1 MTVVQRAPDLGLT
14 LRMQRVAAQAP
25 ASAPGGAGGG
35 DGVGVAWFVEPS
47 EFSASHVQKPV
58 LDGWR
63 VVSLDQAING
73 EITTEF
79 RAVVVGAGTGV
90 EWAWSVDT
98 TYLGPADDWLWNGV
112 TVAFQDGTARVQI
125 GTGTTLAED
134 FRYAVI
140 TLVASKDGVQL
151 GMLSLRATFN
161 WWLEPT
167 E

>member
-1 MTVVQRAPDLGLT
+1 MTVVQRSPDLGLT
-14 LRMQRVAAQAP
+14 LRMQRVAVQAP

-35 DGVGVAWFVEPS
+35 DGVGVAWLVEPS
-47 EFSASHVQKPV
+47 EFSANWIQHPV

-63 VVSLDQAING
+63 VVSMDRAIDG
-73 EITTEF
+73 EVATQF
-79 RAVVVGAGTGV
+79 RAVAVGAGTGV

-98 TYLGPADDWLWNGV
+98 APLGPSADWVWSGV
-112 TVAFQDGTARVQI
+112 TVAFQDGTARVEI

-134 FRYAVI
+134 FRYAVV
-140 TLVASKDGVQL
+140 TLVASRDGVEM
-151 GMLSLRATFN
+151 GTLSLRVTFN

>member
-1 MTVVQRAPDLGLT
+1 MTVVQRSPDLGLT
-14 LRMQRVAAQAP
+14 LRMQRVAVQAP

-35 DGVGVAWFVEPS
+35 DGVGVAWLVEPS
-47 EFSASHVQKPV
+47 EFSANWIQHPV

-63 VVSLDQAING
+63 VVSMDRAIDG
-73 EITTEF
+73 EVATQF
-79 RAVVVGAGTGV
+79 RAVAVGAGTGV

-98 TYLGPADDWLWNGV
+98 APLGPSADWVWSGV
-112 TVAFQDGTARVQI
+112 TVAFQDGTARVEI

-134 FRYAVI
+134 FRYAVV
-140 TLVASKDGVQL
+140 TLVASRDGVEL
-151 GMLSLRATFN
+151 GTLSLRVTFN